1 MRAYSSTSSTGWYGD
16 TRGLRRPGQDSHR
29 RCCINH
35 FRKNGRR
42 NIAILPP
49 AKLKDQWKSDLQE
62 FFGLDESSYSLVS
75 QQDIQAIRRLG
86 DAYRRSYPADLIVID
101 EAHNLR
107 NKRSERFNA
116 ILKLVGDNPK
126 AKVLLLTA
134 TPINNGFRDLVSEL
148 ELGLGGRMHSGIM
161 VSYQDP
167 GGAYV
172 HPRISLS
179 SLRN

>member
-1 MRAYSSTSSTGWYGD
+1 M
-16 TRGLRRPGQDSHR
+16 
-29 RCCINH
+29 
-35 FRKNGRR
+35 
-42 NIAILPP
+42 
-49 AKLKDQWKSDLQE
+49 
-62 FFGLDESSYSLVS
+62 S

-167 GGAYV
+167 VAHMCIPGF
-172 HPRISLS
+172 L
-179 SLRN
+179 